1 MTSFPFTRPW
11 FAVSLPVEL
20 PAATGQR
27 SNGEGN
33 LNKRYT
39 GLLTLAAAALLGS
52 ATAWADEP
60 LKIGMIT
67 TLSGPAG
74 YLGQDIRDGFQL
86 AIDQNAGALGNKK
99 VELVVEDDGLK
110 PGNAKQIADKMLNE
124 DGIKLFTGV
133 VFANVAFAAVPEILD
148 ADGIYI
154 SPNTA
159 SSSFAGADCNPN
171 YFVSSWQDDSQGESA
186 GALAQSLG
194 YKKAFLIAPNYQAG
208 KETMVAFKR
217 FYKGEIVG
225 ETYTGLDQTD
235 FAAEMA
241 QIRAAKPDVVYEF
254 EPGGLGIAFM
264 RQYEQAGLLKEIPMV
279 VHPAS
284 LDHAIAQAVGDAAIG
299 VQVTSHWNDDFD
311 NPVNKAFV
319 AAWKAKYGDRP
330 ITYYAAQGYDAALL
344 FGVGLEKSTGA
355 DDVAGFRE
363 ALRTSEIPTVRGKFK
378 FGPNQHPIQD
388 WFALTA
394 EKAADGKMV
403 LKTASTVLTDHGD
416 VYAADCKMGEP
427 Q

>member
-1 MTSFPFTRPW
+1 MRFKGILSAAMLALSIS
-11 FAVSLPVEL
+11 AVHAED
-20 PAATGQR
+20 AI
-27 SNGEGN
+27 
-33 LNKRYT
+33 
-39 GLLTLAAAALLGS
+39 
-52 ATAWADEP
+52 
-60 LKIGMIT
+60 KIGMIT

-86 AIDQNAGALGNKK
+86 AIDQNKGALGGKP
-99 VELVVEDDGLK
+99 VELVVEDDSLK
-110 PGNAKQIADKMLNE
+110 PGNAKQIADKMLSE
-124 DGIKLFTGV
+124 QGIKLFTGM
-133 VFANVAFAAVPEILD
+133 VFANVAYAAVPDILD
-148 ADGIYI
+148 GDAIYV
-154 SPNTA
+154 SANTA
-159 SSSFAGADCNPN
+159 SATFAGKDCNPN

-217 FYKGEIVG
+217 FYKGEVIG

-264 RQYEQAGLLKEIPMV
+264 RQYQQAGLLKDIPMV

-284 LDHAIAQAVGDAAIG
+284 LDQVIVQAVGDAASG
-299 VQVTSHWNDDFD
+299 VKVTSHWNDDFD
-311 NPVNKAFV
+311 NPVNKTFV
-319 AAWKAKYGDRP
+319 AAWRAKFGDRP

-344 FGVGLEKSTGA
+344 IGTGLRKAGV
-355 DDVAGFRE
+355 DDLPAFRK
-363 ALRTSEIPTVRGKFK
+363 ALLTSEIPSVRGAFK

-388 WFALTA
+388 WYAL
-394 EKAADGKMV
+394 KAVKGADGKMA
-403 LKTASTVLTDHGD
+403 LKTDGKVLTAHSDS
-416 VYAADCKMGEP
+416 YAADCKMP
-427 Q
+427 KD

>member
-1 MTSFPFTRPW
+1 MHYKGL
-11 FAVSLPVEL
+11 V
-20 PAATGQR
+20 PAAVLAFAMTG
-27 SNGEGN
+27 
-33 LNKRYT
+33 
-39 GLLTLAAAALLGS
+39 AIAS
-52 ATAWADEP
+52 AEEP

-86 AIDQNAGALGNKK
+86 AIDQNKGDLGGKP
-99 VELVVEDDGLK
+99 VQLVVEDDGLK
-110 PGNAKQIADKMLNE
+110 PGNAKQIAEKMLNE
-124 DGIKLFTGV
+124 QGIKLFTGV

-148 ADGIYI
+148 GDAIYI
-154 SPNTA
+154 SANTA
-159 SSSFAGADCNPN
+159 SSTFAGKECNPN

-186 GALAQSLG
+186 GALAQSLA

-254 EPGGLGIAFM
+254 EPGGLGIAFL
-264 RQYEQAGLLKEIPMV
+264 RQYQQAGLL
-279 VHPAS
+279 
-284 LDHAIAQAVGDAAIG
+284 DQAIAQAVGDAAIG
-299 VQVTSHWNDDFD
+299 VKVTSHWNDDFD

-344 FGVGLEKSTGA
+344 VGVGLENSPSGVEDLA
-355 DDVAGFRE
+355 AFRK
-363 ALRTSEIPTVRGKFK
+363 ALLTSEIPTVRGKFK
-378 FGPNQHPIQD
+378 FGANQHPVQD
-388 WFALTA
+388 WYALTA
-394 EKAADGKMV
+394 EKGADGKMV
-403 LKTASTVLTDHGD
+403 LKTEKKVLTDHGD
-416 VYAADCKMGEP
+416 VYASECKMAKD
-427 Q
+427 